1 MENISVR
8 PVRAG
13 DAAEIAEIYRPYVE
27 NTAITFEY
35 EAPDAREIERRIANT
50 VPKYPYIVA
59 EADKKI
65 VGYAY
70 AGSFHERAAYERS
83 VETSI
88 YVASLARGGG
98 IGALLYNHLEELLC
112 SHGFLNMNACI
123 AVAADDGE
131 NDPYITDGSVRFHE
145 KLGFAYVGRFHKC
158 GIKFNRWYDMI
169 WMEKLIGEHLTDPAA
184 LMPFNAES
192 EL

>member
-1 MENISVR
+1 MENITIR
-8 PVRAG
+8 PVRAN
-13 DAAEIAEIYRPYVE
+13 DADEIAEIYRPYVE

-35 EAPDAREIERRIANT
+35 EAPDAREIGRRIAKT

-59 EADKKI
+59 EKGGAI

-88 YVASLARGGG
+88 YVAAGARGGG
-98 IGALLYNHLEELLC
+98 IGALLYDNLEELLRRQ
-112 SHGFLNMNACI
+112 GFLNMNACI
-123 AVAADDGE
+123 AVAAEGGE
-131 NDPYITDGSVRFHE
+131 SDPYITDGSVRFHE
-145 KLGFAYVGRFHKC
+145 KLGFTYVGRFHKC

-169 WMEKLIGEHLTDPAA
+169 WMEKLIGEHTADPAA
-184 LMPFNAES
+184 LLPFDTES